1 MTTLAPSSTSPE
13 NSESPSPKQARVYL
27 NNLLCKTLLVHT
39 TDHRMFRGEFKCTDS
54 VRLPSFICLYPSPST
69 SSVVCNRSMHEL
81 PSQSRAYVSVK
92 RKRIRGQKSKEQR
105 AKSKEEEEEEE
116 KEQNKTNTSP
126 HNPQDLNI
134 ILSETY
140 EYRIP
145 PTPPPAISP
154 DPNSNSNSTTL
165 QSQSQSQSQPQPQPQ
180 PLLNI
185 TPRWL
190 GLVVVPGAHILRIE
204 LEEFESQVRGRK
216 S

>member
-1 MTTLAPSSTSPE
+1 MTSLAPSPSTE
-13 NSESPSPKQARVYL
+13 ISESPARKEARAYL
-27 NNLLCKTLLVHT
+27 HNLLCKTLLVHT

-54 VRLPSFICLYPSPST
+54 
-69 SSVVCNRSMHEL
+69 
-81 PSQSRAYVSVK
+81 
-92 RKRIRGQKSKEQR
+92 
-105 AKSKEEEEEEE
+105 
-116 KEQNKTNTSP
+116 
-126 HNPQDLNI
+126 DLNV

-145 PTPPPAISP
+145 PAPTPTSSSSTQPQ
-154 DPNSNSNSTTL
+154 DPTSSAPK
-165 QSQSQSQSQPQPQPQ
+165 SQSQSQ

>member
-1 MTTLAPSSTSPE
+1 MTSLAPTPSTE
-13 NSESPSPKQARVYL
+13 ISESPAREEARAYL
-27 NNLLCKTLLVHT
+27 HNLLCKTLLVHT

-54 VRLPSFICLYPSPST
+54 I
-69 SSVVCNRSMHEL
+69 
-81 PSQSRAYVSVK
+81 
-92 RKRIRGQKSKEQR
+92 
-105 AKSKEEEEEEE
+105 KEEEPPEE
-116 KEQNKTNTSP
+116 KANPFPS
-126 HNPQDLNI
+126 PQDLNV

-145 PTPPPAISP
+145 PSPPIPTTT
-154 DPNSNSNSTTL
+154 STTSSST
-165 QSQSQSQSQPQPQPQ
+165 QPQDPTSSASQSQPQPQ

-204 LEEFESQVRGRK
+204 LEEFESQTRGRK

>member
-1 MTTLAPSSTSPE
+1 MTSLAPLPSTEIPESS
-13 NSESPSPKQARVYL
+13 ARKEARAYL
-27 NNLLCKTLLVHT
+27 HNLLCKTLLVHT

-54 VRLPSFICLYPSPST
+54 
-69 SSVVCNRSMHEL
+69 
-81 PSQSRAYVSVK
+81 
-92 RKRIRGQKSKEQR
+92 
-105 AKSKEEEEEEE
+105 
-116 KEQNKTNTSP
+116 
-126 HNPQDLNI
+126 DLNV

-145 PTPPPAISP
+145 PSPPTSTSTPTPTSSSSPQSPESTSATPPS
-154 DPNSNSNSTTL
+154 
-165 QSQSQSQSQPQPQPQ
+165 Q

-185 TPRWL
+185 TARWL

>member
-1 MTTLAPSSTSPE
+1 MTSLAPTPSTE
-13 NSESPSPKQARVYL
+13 ISESPAREEARAYL
-27 NNLLCKTLLVHT
+27 HNLLCKTLLVHT

-54 VRLPSFICLYPSPST
+54 
-69 SSVVCNRSMHEL
+69 
-81 PSQSRAYVSVK
+81 
-92 RKRIRGQKSKEQR
+92 
-105 AKSKEEEEEEE
+105 
-116 KEQNKTNTSP
+116 
-126 HNPQDLNI
+126 DLNV

-145 PTPPPAISP
+145 PSPPIPTTT
-154 DPNSNSNSTTL
+154 STTSSST
-165 QSQSQSQSQPQPQPQ
+165 QPQDPTSSASQSQPQPQ

-204 LEEFESQVRGRK
+204 LEEFESQTRGRK

>member
-1 MTTLAPSSTSPE
+1 MASLAPLPSTE
-13 NSESPSPKQARVYL
+13 ISESPARKEARAYL
-27 NNLLCKTLLVHT
+27 HNLLCKILLVHT

-54 VRLPSFICLYPSPST
+54 
-69 SSVVCNRSMHEL
+69 
-81 PSQSRAYVSVK
+81 
-92 RKRIRGQKSKEQR
+92 
-105 AKSKEEEEEEE
+105 
-116 KEQNKTNTSP
+116 
-126 HNPQDLNI
+126 DLNV

-145 PTPPPAISP
+145 PSPPTPTATSSSSP
-154 DPNSNSNSTTL
+154 QPKDPITSAP
-165 QSQSQSQSQPQPQPQ
+165 QSQSQSQ

>member
-1 MTTLAPSSTSPE
+1 MTTLAPSSTTSPE
-13 NSESPSPKQARVYL
+13 VSESPSTKQARIYL

-54 VRLPSFICLYPSPST
+54 
-69 SSVVCNRSMHEL
+69 
-81 PSQSRAYVSVK
+81 
-92 RKRIRGQKSKEQR
+92 
-105 AKSKEEEEEEE
+105 
-116 KEQNKTNTSP
+116 
-126 HNPQDLNI
+126 DLNI

-145 PTPPPAISP
+145 PAPPQPQ
-154 DPNSNSNSTTL
+154 DPNSTTL
-165 QSQSQSQSQPQPQPQ
+165 QPQSQPQ

>member
-1 MTTLAPSSTSPE
+1 MTSVAPSPSTE
-13 NSESPSPKQARVYL
+13 ISESPARKEARAYL
-27 NNLLCKTLLVHT
+27 HNLLCKTLLVHT

-54 VRLPSFICLYPSPST
+54 
-69 SSVVCNRSMHEL
+69 
-81 PSQSRAYVSVK
+81 
-92 RKRIRGQKSKEQR
+92 
-105 AKSKEEEEEEE
+105 
-116 KEQNKTNTSP
+116 
-126 HNPQDLNI
+126 DLNV

-145 PTPPPAISP
+145 PAPTPTSSSSTQPQ
-154 DPNSNSNSTTL
+154 DPTSSAPK
-165 QSQSQSQSQPQPQPQ
+165 SQPQSQ

>member
-1 MTTLAPSSTSPE
+1 MTSLAPLPSTEVP
-13 NSESPSPKQARVYL
+13 ESPARKGARAYL

-39 TDHRMFRGEFKCTDS
+39 TDNRMFRGEFKCTDS
-54 VRLPSFICLYPSPST
+54 
-69 SSVVCNRSMHEL
+69 
-81 PSQSRAYVSVK
+81 
-92 RKRIRGQKSKEQR
+92 
-105 AKSKEEEEEEE
+105 
-116 KEQNKTNTSP
+116 
-126 HNPQDLNI
+126 DLNI

-145 PTPPPAISP
+145 HSPPAPTS
-154 DPNSNSNSTTL
+154 SS
-165 QSQSQSQSQPQPQPQ
+165 PQPQDPTSSPPELQSQ

-216 S
+216 P